1 MKILMMTKLNWKF
14 SPKHRP
20 GMQGFLLLL
29 LLFTRSN
36 TSTPTHHLKDL
47 KVEEGIHF
55 SENKWSEVI
64 KKSASENKYILVEF
78 HASWCPSCKRLQRTT
93 FKDKDVVAF
102 YNDNFINLALDVEKG
117 EGPSLAASLNVR
129 ATPTLLIFSPDGTP
143 VLKSVGYLE
152 PGDLI
157 NFGKTAIHS
166 SLLHN

>member
-1 MKILMMTKLNWKF
+1 MTKINRVF
-14 SPKHRP
+14 NPKHRSR
-20 GMQGFLLLL
+20 MQGFLLLL
-29 LLFTRSN
+29 LLFTESN
-36 TSTPTHHLKDL
+36 TPTRTHHLKN
-47 KVEEGIHF
+47 VHIQEGIHF
-55 SENKWSEVI
+55 SENKWADVI
-64 KKSASENKYILVEF
+64 KKSTAENKYIFVDLY
-78 HASWCPSCKRLQRTT
+78 ASWCPSCKRLQRTT

-102 YNDNFINLALDVEKG
+102 YNENFINLYLDVEKG

-166 SLLHN
+166 SSVHN

>member
-1 MKILMMTKLNWKF
+1 MFN
-14 SPKHRP
+14 PKHRS

-29 LLFTRSN
+29 LLFTKPN
-36 TSTPTHHLKDL
+36 TSTPTHLLEDL

-55 SENKWSEVI
+55 SENKWAEVI
-64 KKSASENKYILVEF
+64 KKSASENKYIFVDLY
-78 HASWCPSCKRLQRTT
+78 ASWCPSCKRLQRRT
-93 FKDKDVVAF
+93 FKNNDVAAF
-102 YNDNFINLALDVEKG
+102 YNKNFINVSLDVEKG
-117 EGPSLAASLNVR
+117 EGPSMAASLNVR

-166 SLLHN
+166 SSVHVP